1 MSSYK
6 WGTSSFLL
14 VVGLLL
20 ALPNAKAQVNGPQA
34 VAGEYI
40 VKFKAGK
47 SAGVAGNIRVLG
59 KLGSSIAVKAVFGQS
74 GMMHVKVSSEAAKN
88 ALASSSEVEFMEPN
102 YILSVNPSEVS
113 ALGSAPQPTDDY
125 VQSGSDTKVRVSD
138 AWAIEKPYNQGSK
151 VVVAVIDT
159 GLDTSHE
166 LFSQSGGVWSNTA
179 EVNGQSG
186 VDDDGNGFIDDKYGW
201 NFNGGNANVYDDN
214 DHGTH
219 VSGIILG
226 VGQDVVAYPVR
237 ESKVRIM
244 PLKFLDAN
252 GSGST
257 SNAVSA
263 IYYAVRNGAKV
274 INNSWGGSSY
284 SQALHEA
291 YTYAYNNGVVI
302 ASAAGNSNS
311 NNDSVSMYPANID
324 SPNNIV
330 VAASDD
336 NDARASFSN
345 YGHTTVNLAAPGV
358 RILSSVPG
366 TGCLAPGCYQMMS
379 GTSMATPFV
388 AGLAALVLREAPQ
401 LSAYQVKSIIIGSV
415 DALSSWSTKV
425 ASGGRVN
432 VYKTI
437 TNAKAAATTAPWS
450 PAYEPDY
457 KASRGLASDANEVA
471 APAGCGLVKA
481 LVDEGGAGG
490 GGTGQAIDL
499 FLLFSFMA
507 MPIVIAVGL
516 RAAKEQTALGSD
528 RRVHQRYAIAKQAV
542 LEFAGQAMN
551 IMTDDIS
558 AGGLAFSTNVS
569 GLSKGQILDVNFGG
583 SDKVKAEVVWHSEQK
598 GYGLRFLNA
607 PEGFQKQF
615 DSWTSGKKPL
625 R

>member
-1 MSSYK
+1 MSSLK
-6 WGTSSFLL
+6 RGTLSLL

-20 ALPNAKAQVNGPQA
+20 ALPNANAQVNGPQA

-40 VKFKAGK
+40 IKFRTSKTI
-47 SAGVAGNIRVLG
+47 GVGGNLRAMG
-59 KLGSSIAVKAVFGQS
+59 KLGASVSVKTVFGLS
-74 GMMHVKVSSEAAKN
+74 NMMHVKISSVAAKN
-88 ALASSSEVEFMEPN
+88 ALAENPDVEFLEPN

-125 VQSGSDTKVRVSD
+125 VQSGADTKVRVSD
-138 AWAIEKPYNQGSK
+138 SWAIQKPYNQGSK

-159 GLDTSHE
+159 GLDTTHE

-179 EVNGQSG
+179 EINGAAG
-186 VDDDGNGFIDDKYGW
+186 VDDDGNGFVDDKYGW

-219 VSGIILG
+219 VAGIILG

-244 PLKFLDAN
+244 PLKFLDAD

-311 NNDSVSMYPANID
+311 NNDSVAMYPANLD
-324 SPNNIV
+324 TPNNIV
-330 VAASDD
+330 VAASDN

-345 YGHTTVNLAAPGV
+345 YGQTSVSVAAPGV

-366 TGCLAPGCYQMMS
+366 TGCLAPGCYQLMS

-388 AGLAALVLREAPQ
+388 AGLAALILREAPQ
-401 LSAYQVKSIIIGSV
+401 LSAYQVKSLIVSSV
-415 DALSSWSTKV
+415 DALSQWSTKA

-432 VYKTI
+432 VYSAI
-437 TNAKAAATTAPWS
+437 TNAIAAASTAPWS
-450 PAYEPDY
+450 PSYSPDY
-457 KASRGLASDANEVA
+457 KASRGLASDGGAAA

-481 LVDEGGAGG
+481 LVNDEGAGG
-490 GGTGQAIDL
+490 GGAGQAVDL
-499 FLLFSFMA
+499 FLLFSFMV
-507 MPIVIAVGL
+507 MPLVIAMAL
-516 RAAKEQTALGSD
+516 RAAQVQTALGSD
-528 RRVHQRYAIAKQAV
+528 RRAHQRYAIAKQAV

-569 GLSKGQILDVNFGG
+569 GLAKGQILDVNFGG

-598 GYGLRFLNA
+598 GYGLRFLDA

-615 DSWTSGKKPL
+615 DSWTDGKKPL

>member
-6 WGTSSFLL
+6 RGTLSLL

-20 ALPNAKAQVNGPQA
+20 AWPRANAQVNGPQA

-40 VKFKAGK
+40 IKFKTGK
-47 SAGVAGNIRVLG
+47 TIGVAGNLRALG
-59 KLGSSIAVKAVFGQS
+59 KLGASVSVKTVFGQS
-74 GMMHVKVSSEAAKN
+74 NMMHVKISSVAAKN
-88 ALASSSEVEFMEPN
+88 ALAASPDVEFMEPN
-102 YILSVNPSEVS
+102 YILSVNPSDVS
-113 ALGSAPQPTDDY
+113 AMGSAPQPTDDY
-125 VQSGSDTKVRVSD
+125 VQSGSDTKARVTDS
-138 AWAIEKPYNQGSK
+138 WAIQKPYNQGSK

-159 GLDTSHE
+159 GLDTTHE
-166 LFSQSGGVWSNTA
+166 LFSASGGIWNNVA
-179 EVNGQSG
+179 EINGSPG
-186 VDDDGNGFIDDKYGW
+186 VDDDGNGFVDDKYGW
-201 NFNGGNANVYDDN
+201 NFNAGNANVYDDN

-237 ESKVRIM
+237 ESKVKIM

-311 NNDSVSMYPANID
+311 NNDSVAMYPANLD
-324 SPNNIV
+324 TPNNIV

-336 NDARASFSN
+336 NDARASFSS
-345 YGHTTVNLAAPGV
+345 YGQATVSVAAPGV

-388 AGLAALVLREAPQ
+388 AGLAALVFREAPQ
-401 LSAYQVKSIIIGSV
+401 LSAFQVKSLIVGSV
-415 DALSSWSTKV
+415 DPLAAWSTKV
-425 ASGGRVN
+425 ASGGRVD

-437 TNAKAAATTAPWS
+437 TNAIAAVSTAPYS
-450 PAYEPDY
+450 PSYSPDY
-457 KASRGLASDANEVA
+457 KSRGLASDSSGAVA

-481 LVDEGGAGG
+481 LVDDEGAGG
-490 GGTGQAIDL
+490 GGAGQAVDL

-507 MPIVIAVGL
+507 MPLVIAMAL
-516 RAAKEQTALGSD
+516 RAAKEQTALGAE
-528 RRVHQRYAIAKQAV
+528 RRVHQRYSIAKQAV
-542 LEFAGQAMN
+542 LEFAGQALN

-558 AGGLAFSTNVS
+558 AGGLAFSTNVN
-569 GLSKGQILDVNFGG
+569 GLTKGQILDVNFGG

-598 GYGLRFLNA
+598 GYGLRFLDA

-615 DSWTSGKKPL
+615 DSWVSGKKPL
-625 R
+625 N